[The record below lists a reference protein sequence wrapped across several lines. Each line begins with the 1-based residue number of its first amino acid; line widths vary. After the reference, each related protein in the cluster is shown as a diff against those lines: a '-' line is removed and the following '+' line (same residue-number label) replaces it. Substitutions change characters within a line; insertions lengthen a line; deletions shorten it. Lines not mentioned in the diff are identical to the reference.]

1 MKLLHPIGLVLI
13 ATSVLIAGCTR
24 QNKTTGEFAKHNS
37 VYYWKTTFAPD
48 SAERAFLAEHDI
60 DRIYL
65 HMFDVA
71 VEPDYETGGSEVV
84 PIATTRFE
92 ARVPDEIEI
101 VPVAYITLDALR
113 AMAGKERKFAPL
125 IVDRLLA
132 MSSYNECGKIN
143 EIQLDC
149 DWTASTRE
157 SYAVLCQTV
166 RDSLQK
172 KEIELS
178 ITVRLHQLREPAP
191 PADRGVLMLY
201 NTGALK
207 GHDTRNS
214 ILDIA
219 DVKPYMTRKRYPIP
233 LDYAYPVFGWGVK
246 FEGEKFVSIVTEAD
260 TVSQPGESVRRERPA
275 AAEIVAVKKLVE
287 SYLGQPASGNLLYHL
302 DYAQLKHYTHEEIDQ
317 ILGR

>member
-24 QNKTTGEFAKHNS
+24 QNKTTAEFAKHNS

-113 AMAGKERKFAPL
+113 
-125 IVDRLLA
+125 A

>member
-24 QNKTTGEFAKHNS
+24 QNKTTAEFAKHNS

-260 TVSQPGESVRRERPA
+260 TVS
-275 AAEIVAVKKLVE
+275 
-287 SYLGQPASGNLLYHL
+287 
-302 DYAQLKHYTHEEIDQ
+302 
-317 ILGR
+317 

>member
-24 QNKTTGEFAKHNS
+24 QNKTTAEFAKHNS

-113 AMAGKERKFAPL
+113 AMAGKERKFAP
-125 IVDRLLA
+125 
-132 MSSYNECGKIN
+132 SS
-143 EIQLDC
+143 
-149 DWTASTRE
+149 STG
-157 SYAVLCQTV
+157 CW
-166 RDSLQK
+166 
-172 KEIELS
+172 
-178 ITVRLHQLREPAP
+178 P
-191 PADRGVLMLY
+191 
-201 NTGALK
+201 
-207 GHDTRNS
+207 
-214 ILDIA
+214 
-219 DVKPYMTRKRYPIP
+219 
-233 LDYAYPVFGWGVK
+233 
-246 FEGEKFVSIVTEAD
+246 
-260 TVSQPGESVRRERPA
+260 
-275 AAEIVAVKKLVE
+275 
-287 SYLGQPASGNLLYHL
+287 
-302 DYAQLKHYTHEEIDQ
+302 
-317 ILGR
+317 

>member
-1 MKLLHPIGLVLI
+1 M
-13 ATSVLIAGCTR
+13 
-24 QNKTTGEFAKHNS
+24 
-37 VYYWKTTFAPD
+37 
-48 SAERAFLAEHDI
+48 
-60 DRIYL
+60 
-65 HMFDVA
+65 
-71 VEPDYETGGSEVV
+71 
-84 PIATTRFE
+84 
-92 ARVPDEIEI
+92 
-101 VPVAYITLDALR
+101 
-113 AMAGKERKFAPL
+113 
-125 IVDRLLA
+125 
-132 MSSYNECGKIN
+132 
-143 EIQLDC
+143 
-149 DWTASTRE
+149 
-157 SYAVLCQTV
+157 LCQAV

-172 KEIELS
+172 KEIALS

-207 GHDTRNS
+207 AHNTRNS
-214 ILDIA
+214 ILDLA

-246 FEGEKFVSIVTEAD
+246 FDGEKFVSIVAEAD
-260 TVSQPGESVRRERPA
+260 TTAQPGESVRRERPA